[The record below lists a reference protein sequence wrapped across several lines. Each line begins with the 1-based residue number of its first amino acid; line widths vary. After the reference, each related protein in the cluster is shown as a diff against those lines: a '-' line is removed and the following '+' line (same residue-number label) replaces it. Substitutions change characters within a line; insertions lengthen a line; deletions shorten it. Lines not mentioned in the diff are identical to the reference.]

1 MGRPDYADVQWLQ
14 WLRQIGALYTFEE
27 CYLGGPFFRWSVPS
41 YARSVMDQC
50 IEVPAAYWPQLI
62 DEECEKL
69 LAAGI
74 DRETI
79 RMVRRWLDHELKVS
93 P

>member
-1 MGRPDYADVQWLQ
+1 
-14 WLRQIGALYTFEE
+14 
-27 CYLGGPFFRWSVPS
+27 
-41 YARSVMDQC
+41 MDQC

-69 LAAGI
+69 LAAGF